1 MSDFDENFY
10 YTLYPDLHHLTGRGE
25 LLEHYLRHGR
35 REGRQSSVEGYL
47 ADLSAEHG
55 PLPKDFRPSLY
66 RDLNPDLASRFTEDW
81 QFIAH
86 YLRHGREEKRPYAL
100 DIASDADAFARVAV
114 RDGDPEAA
122 DAFAAFLR
130 QHGLV
135 PGSWLLR
142 FDLAQF
148 VQLNADWIGP
158 PPRVRAEGL
167 RLFVERGI
175 ARLAPIH
182 AEAMFDPAFYRAVYP
197 VEDLPDDASL
207 YRHWLC
213 TGIERGFA
221 PNESAHLAAL
231 IGETVFPRCFDLA
244 GYRAALPR
252 GAALPR
258 TQVLEHWL
266 DFGFPAGRLDVVSG
280 PDEAAFLGLVGMREL
295 LRQRFALARRAYDE
309 AIARGGPTARRLHGR
324 GEAAR
329 ALGDLAAAAADYAAA
344 AADPRSSL
352 WSHIHA
358 AECLA
363 ATGDLPAACAQIR
376 ASSPRWIKDARW
388 REAGLGILGRAFDAA
403 CEAARAEYRQG
414 RRAEADALLDEAL
427 NRLAADL
434 PLAAPLPV
442 PLPIPSPRP
451 TVAILA
457 NLDLPQCVHYRVEQR
472 RRQLE
477 HAGWTV
483 RVFPPDQARAFRQAL
498 HAARAAL
505 FYRLPAFPDILHSIL
520 YARALGLPTFYDV
533 DDLIF
538 DARCY
543 PDPFDSFEGQI
554 SPEDYVGLQFGVPLF
569 RFALAQCDEGLASTP
584 ALAEAMRP
592 LLRTGRCHVLRNG
605 LDQRNAPFLDRPDP
619 APARPEAPVTLF
631 YGSGTKAHNRDF
643 NALAGPALL
652 RLLER
657 HPQLRLL
664 IAGHLT
670 LDPAFAAHRDR
681 IRRLG
686 FTAQVEDYWEILS
699 GVDVNLAVLA
709 PGAAA
714 DAKSEIKWLEAAVAG
729 VPSVVSGTRTYR
741 EILVEGED
749 VLFADTPEEWASALE
764 RLGGDAGLRRR
775 IGLAARR
782 KARRDYGLAA
792 GAGRVASVLA
802 RPAAPA
808 VAAARPRILLVNV
821 FFPPQTIGGATRV
834 VRDNLDHFLAA
845 AGERYAFAVAASD
858 EGVQPAGRARLDG
871 YRGVPVLRLSTPL
884 EPGMDWRPFNPALGA
899 LFGEFL
905 DRLCPDLVHFH
916 CVQRLSGSV
925 VEAAQAR
932 GLRHV
937 VTVHDGWWIS
947 DHQFLL
953 DRDGQVVRP
962 SPDLLEA
969 ASDAPHGA
977 GAQLLRR
984 RRLGRLLCGADRVL
998 AVSESFA
1005 GLYRAAGFPEVRS
1018 VPNGLSLGRVP
1029 ARRAGRGPRVR
1040 LGHVGGL
1047 EAHKGAPLL
1056 EVVLRTTPFRC
1067 LGLTLV
1073 DLSREPGSASE
1084 EVWGTTPVRIV
1095 GPVAQEE
1102 IGGLYGELDVLLV
1115 PSLWPESF
1123 GLVSREARAFGLWVV
1138 ASDRGAVGEEV
1149 RPGVDGF
1156 VIDVSTPGPLRE
1168 VLGAIDAD
1176 PARFQAPPPPGP
1188 PLRRAADQGDDLLRL
1203 YDEILGRGAARAAGA
1218 RSRRPHGSASDR
1230 LPQEPDGLPPE
1241 VAGLADHR
1249 GEGTF
1254 RAGSARGPGS

>member
-1 MSDFDENFY
+1 MMRRRLTRAGPTDVLAGVSHVPKRRIKLLAKLGRKIRSVSWRFGRDAFDPDFY
-10 YTLYPDLHHLTGRGE
+10 AQLYPDLSGLKRHALR
-25 LLEHYLRHGR
+25 EHYVRHGR
-35 REGRQSSVEGYL
+35 AEGRFPTRDAYL
-47 ADLSAEHG
+47 ADLTTRHG
-55 PLPKDFRPSLY
+55 ALPEDFNPGLY
-66 RDLNPDLASRFTEDW
+66 GDLNPDLARRFTRDW
-81 QFIAH
+81 QFTAH
-86 YLRHGREEKRPYAL
+86 FLKHGREEKRLYAL
-100 DIASDADAFARVAV
+100 DIAAEAETFARLAGAEP
-114 RDGDPEAA
+114 REGLALFTGFLAA
-122 DAFAAFLR
+122 
-130 QHGLV
+130 HGLA
-135 PGSWLLR
+135 PGRWLRR

-148 VQLNADWIGP
+148 IHLNADWLP
-158 PPRVRAEGL
+158 APPRTRAEGI
-167 RLFVERGI
+167 RLFVEQGI
-175 ARLAPIH
+175 DRLAPIRTD
-182 AEAMFDPAFYRAVYP
+182 AIFDPAFYRATYR
-197 VEDLPDDASL
+197 VEGAADDAAL
-207 YRHWLC
+207 YRHWLRQ
-213 TGIERGFA
+213 GIEQDFA
-221 PNESAHLAAL
+221 PNEAARIALL
-231 IGETVFPRCFDLA
+231 IGESAFPAAFA
-244 GYRAALPR
+244 VETYRASLPR
-252 GAALPR
+252 GAMSR
-258 TQVLEHWL
+258 TDLLEHCL
-266 DFGFPAGRLDVVSG
+266 DHGFPEGRLDVVTG
-280 PDEAAFLGLVGMREL
+280 PEAAAFLTLVGLRCL

-764 RLGGDAGLRRR
+764 RLVGDAGLRRR

-1203 YDEILGRGAARAAGA
+1203 YDEILGTKRPAAG
-1218 RSRRPHGSASDR
+1218 RPAA
-1230 LPQEPDGLPPE
+1230 E
-1241 VAGLADHR
+1241 
-1249 GEGTF
+1249 
-1254 RAGSARGPGS
+1254 